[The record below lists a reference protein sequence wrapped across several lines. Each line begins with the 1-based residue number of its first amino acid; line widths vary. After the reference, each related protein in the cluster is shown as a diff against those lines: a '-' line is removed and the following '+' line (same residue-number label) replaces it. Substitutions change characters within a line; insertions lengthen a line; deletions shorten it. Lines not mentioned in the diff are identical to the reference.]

1 MPTLRPAFLGVLVL
15 PLLGGCLGGDFPSM
29 ASPPEPAAVNPQAT
43 RQFMLKFKDGRDE
56 QAVRASLPRLSQLAG
71 LELAYVRPMSGQAH
85 VLRFPAAATPMQVE
99 QGLRALQAMPEVD
112 YVELDRRV
120 KRP

>member
-1 MPTLRPAFLGVLVL
+1 
-15 PLLGGCLGGDFPSM
+15 FPSM
-29 ASPPEPAAVNPQAT
+29 ASPPEPAAANPQAT

-71 LELAYVRPMSGQAH
+71 LELAYVRPLSGQAH